1 MIRMRQAQIRL
12 HELLGMYRRRWK
24 LVVIP
29 TVIVSIVC
37 TTGAFL
43 LPRKY
48 EATTTMLVRPDQTLR
63 AIGDFQELGGYEEQL
78 RSYGDIIFSRTFIQA
93 VIDSLGIGRGIQT
106 EAEKEALIRSVRS
119 SIGAD
124 RRGPDSFSI
133 TFASSDPG
141 TAKRGAEV
149 VADLFIQTKLR
160 LENRQIF
167 LTIQFLENKVEELR
181 GEFEKSARSLVFSMQ
196 ENSDELP
203 METRTLYTQIT
214 GIEAK
219 ISTTNERLKTSQKN
233 LLSLRALPEL
243 LRSNPEGMRSE
254 SGKLPLLELM
264 REDLPFVG
272 ELQTLVTK
280 YDDLTR
286 KYTGK
291 WPEIEKLEIQI
302 ATLLDR
308 IRGATETEVARLQT
322 QGSDLERQ
330 RGAVIEE
337 IKKSSLS
344 ERMNQD
350 KQSSYEVDLRQYND
364 MKSRLEQARLKA
376 EVESKGANQYI
387 VLDPPIYPTSPTK
400 PNRRMLILA
409 GFGLGFFL
417 GIISVII
424 AELFDTTIRTSK
436 DIEVYEK
443 PIIALLPDGS
453 RGYR

>member
-1 MIRMRQAQIRL
+1 MRQAQIRL
-12 HELLGMYRRRWK
+12 HEVLGMYRRRWK

-29 TVIVSIVC
+29 TIIVSILS

-63 AIGDFQELGGYEEQL
+63 AMGDYQELGGYEEQL

-106 EAEKEALIRSVRS
+106 EAEREVLIRSVRS

-133 TFASSDPG
+133 TFNSSDPG
-141 TAKRGAEV
+141 ITKRGAEV
-149 VADLFIQTKLR
+149 VANLFIQTKLR

-196 ENSDELP
+196 ENSNELP
-203 METRTLYTQIT
+203 IETRSLYTQIT
-214 GIEAK
+214 GIDAK
-219 ISTTNERLKTSQKN
+219 LNSTNERVKTCQKS
-233 LLSLRALPEL
+233 LLSLRTLPEL
-243 LRSNPEGMRSE
+243 LKSSPDGMRSE
-254 SGKLPLLELM
+254 SGKLPLLELQ
-264 REDLPFVG
+264 REDLPYVA
-272 ELQTLVTK
+272 ELRTLVTR
-280 YDDLTR
+280 YDELTQR
-286 KYTGK
+286 YTGK

-302 ATLLDR
+302 ASLLDR
-308 IRGATETEVARLQT
+308 IRGATETELARLQT
-322 QGSDLERQ
+322 QASDLERQ
-330 RGAVIEE
+330 RGALIEE
-337 IKKSSLS
+337 VKKSSLS
-344 ERMNQD
+344 DRMNQD
-350 KQSSYEVDLRQYND
+350 KQSNYDVDLRQYND
-364 MKSRLEQARLKA
+364 MKSRLDQARLKA

-387 VLDPPIYPTSPTK
+387 ILDTPIYPTSPTK
-400 PNRRMLILA
+400 PNRRMLIA
-409 GFGLGFFL
+409 GGIGLGFFL
-417 GIISVII
+417 GVISVII

-443 PIIALLPDGS
+443 PIVALLPDGN
-453 RGYR
+453 REYR